1 MPIPTKRAPLYSPN
15 VKRLKPHFATIRQ
28 GKQTHKGRTLKST
41 LKAWLFCFFLLSQP
55 LTLFATENDS
65 LEFFIPPSTLDIALN
80 RIAEQA
86 QISIIYDYEL
96 VQNSYGHPVI
106 GPYTIQQALG
116 ALLKDTPYAAT
127 KNKAGIF
134 TLVARSQQA
143 TPSKT
148 PSPIVIAEPYLE
160 ETLVTGYRLSLQRSL
175 LIKRHYEGIIDVI
188 QAQDIG
194 KFPDANVAEALQR
207 ITGVAIERN
216 GGEGQY
222 LTVRG
227 FGPEFNTTLIN
238 GRTIATDNQERG
250 FSFDILPAKLIS
262 QAQVLKTANAIQ
274 QDGSIGAN
282 IQLTTPRP
290 FDFINNNDLSHFA
303 ASCHITQNSIAQKN
317 TLETFALASH
327 NWQTSHSK
335 VGLLAAIVDSDRSN
349 TTQGYSTEGFRNT
362 EIRVLSK
369 DQEQVNTIQD
379 AYVPRSFRLY
389 QTETE
394 REQTSMIIAAQAQ
407 WLMQTGASLNSSID
421 ILSTRFNDSTMLSGF
436 QAYFEDSFLEV
447 SLDENNTATQFV
459 RAGKDTL
466 AQLPDDIRQQLG
478 GSAQGNDSILVD
490 KSRPVANDLYGINL
504 EWDSL
509 WGQNPYQITLD
520 YAYSHAENLTG
531 GLPFSSQGFS
541 ATSDAKWTLGT
552 TTQAPS
558 YSFGDSHVTDHPLAA
573 HFLGRFG
580 GNTQDTIREFE
591 ITSKWA
597 LNNNKGLKA
606 FNAGVLQHRR
616 IKQYTSLETTYPR
629 NCAYCGRHNV
639 FSAETLAALG
649 LEYSDVFQ
657 AVPIAADFAGG
668 LDHQAPNAWYQY
680 DIDTLT
686 TILESDA
693 FINAGP
699 IDPQTI
705 RDRLGVTDSFSGIG
719 FDAIELERAS
729 YRIAETVNA
738 LFGQLDLEGQ
748 WGSLLWSGNI
758 GARYSTTET
767 IAQGT
772 QAKVASIV
780 RASDDDQLDITYLPD
795 QSYTNKHRYH
805 HVLPSVNFSFNPSA
819 LWHFRFSSSKTITRP
834 NLYDL
839 GQEARLHP
847 RAGSAI
853 QYQGNPNLL
862 PYESI
867 NTDLAAEWYFKENS
881 FVGINLFYKSISHFV
896 SAGSQS
902 IEIDGTHFT
911 QIQPTNQESANANG
925 LEFALQHTFLSGW
938 GLQANYTYTAS
949 SAQFFIDE
957 TNSGTQTFAIEGLSP
972 TTYNLIGF
980 YENSHFSA
988 RASFNW
994 RQEYLRAVVG
1004 AQSQPESAQSYG
1016 QLDVNL
1022 RYHIT
1027 PHLSVFAEGT
1037 NVLKE
1042 ETRLFSIY
1050 KNRVIKNEH
1059 TGARYLIGMSAKF

>member
-1 MPIPTKRAPLYSPN
+1 M
-15 VKRLKPHFATIRQ
+15 
-28 GKQTHKGRTLKST
+28 
-41 LKAWLFCFFLLSQP
+41 FCLFLLSHSVG
-55 LTLFATENDS
+55 LFATEKNF

-86 QISIIYDYEL
+86 DISIIYDYDL

-106 GPYTIQQALG
+106 GLYTIQQALG
-116 ALLKDTPYAAT
+116 ALLKDTPYAAS

-134 TLVARSQQA
+134 TLIARDLQA
-143 TPSKT
+143 MPPQIPPPMTIT
-148 PSPIVIAEPYLE
+148 TPYLE
-160 ETLVTGYRLSLQRSL
+160 ETLVTGYRSSLQRSL
-175 LIKRHYEGIIDVI
+175 FIKRHYEGVIDVI

-262 QAQVLKTANAIQ
+262 QAQVLKTPNAIQ

-290 FDFINNNDLSHFA
+290 FDFINSKDLNYFA
-303 ASCHITQNSIAQKN
+303 ASGQITQNSISHKN

-327 NWQTSHSK
+327 NWQTGNSK
-335 VGLLAAIVDSDRSN
+335 VGILAAIVDSNRSN
-349 TTQGYSTEGFRNT
+349 RTQGYSTEGFRNT
-362 EIRVLSK
+362 DIRVLSENK
-369 DQEQVNTIQD
+369 EQVDTIKN

-389 QTETE
+389 QTEAE
-394 REQTSMIIAAQAQ
+394 REQTSMVIAGQAQ
-407 WLMQTGASLNSSID
+407 WKVDTGASLNSSID
-421 ILSTRFNDSTMLSGF
+421 ILSTRFNDSAMLSGF
-436 QAYFEDSFLEV
+436 QAYFEDSFLEI

-490 KSRPVANDLYGINL
+490 KSRPVANELYGINL
-504 EWDSL
+504 EWDSHFP
-509 WGQNPYQITLD
+509 QSQSPYQITLD
-520 YAYSHAENLTG
+520 YAYSQAENLTG

-541 ATSDAKWTLGT
+541 ARSDAKWTLGT

-558 YSFGDSHVTDHPLAA
+558 YSFGDSQVTDHPLAA

-591 ITSKWA
+591 ITSKWE
-597 LNNNKGLKA
+597 LDNNDGLKA
-606 FNAGVLQHRR
+606 FTGGVLQHRR
-616 IKQYTSLETTYPR
+616 AKQYTSLETTYPR

-639 FSAETLAALG
+639 FSAQALAALG
-649 LEYSDVFQ
+649 LEYSDVFRV
-657 AVPIAADFAGG
+657 VPITADFAGG
-668 LDHQAPNAWYQY
+668 LDHQAPNAWYRY

-705 RDRLGVTDSFSGIG
+705 RDRFGITDSFSGIG

-729 YRIAETVNA
+729 YRIAETVNSV
-738 LFGQLDLEGQ
+738 FGQLDLAGQ

-772 QAKVASIV
+772 QAQVASIV
-780 RASDDDQLDITYLPD
+780 RASDDDQLDITYLAD
-795 QSYTNKHRYH
+795 QPYTNKHRYH

-819 LWHFRFSSSKTITRP
+819 LWYFRLSSSKTITRP

-881 FVGINLFYKSISHFV
+881 FIGINLYYKSISHFV

-911 QIQPTNQESANANG
+911 QIQPTNQESAKANG

-957 TNSGTQTFAIEGLSP
+957 TNTGTQTFAIEGLSP
-972 TTYNLIGF
+972 TTYNLVGF

-1027 PHLSVFAEGT
+1027 PYLSVFAEGT

-1042 ETRLFSIY
+1042 KTRLFSIY
-1050 KNRVIKNEH
+1050 KNRVIKNEY